1 MWRHAH
7 LVLGL
12 LVLPVTE
19 AIRLQTSPGPSI
31 GEFGL
36 PPCMEERL
44 RRTSMVTYG
53 TERDSRL
60 REAGLDAVFVCH
72 WTRAPDRRMHAEEQ
86 LDSVGLQGTL
96 ITGFDGKELDD
107 EDIGCLYPTNSL
119 LESLAKSQHFE
130 SNWLH
135 TGELSLS
142 FKHVAAAYE
151 AARHG
156 YRNTLVLED
165 DFTFTENFTSQ
176 LTKLLR
182 DPQEWLGNKTYDLL
196 FLGSY
201 RSNHQQD
208 LDRPAQ
214 TYMDA
219 AHKGTIGY
227 IISQS
232 GARHVLSHMPITAPS
247 DHMLSNEEFCAS
259 APPHRWVHRPWIV
272 VPRDDFGSVN
282 PASSKLA
289 TPKQSLF
296 VRTPDLLPCGG
307 TACPCTPRNKSAR
320 RIAGKGQNCTS
331 ALVP

>member
-86 LDSVGLQGTL
+86 LDSVGLRGTF
-96 ITGFDGKELDD
+96 ITGWDAEVLGD
-107 EDIGCLYPTNSL
+107 EDVQCLYPTNSVL
-119 LESLAKSQHFE
+119 DSFAKSRRFV

-135 TGELSLS
+135 AGELSLS

-165 DFTFTENFTSQ
+165 DFTFTENFTSH
-176 LTKLLR
+176 LIKLLR
-182 DPQEWLGNKTYDLL
+182 DPQGWLGNKTYDLL
-196 FLGSY
+196 YLGSY
-201 RSNHQQD
+201 RSNRQEY
-208 LDRPAQ
+208 LENPAQ
-214 TYMDA
+214 TFPDTQHRGTVGYM
-219 AHKGTIGY
+219 
-227 IISQS
+227 ISQS
-232 GARHVLSHMPITAPS
+232 GARHVLSHMPITLPA
-247 DHMLSNEEFCAS
+247 DHMLGNDQFSAS
-259 APPHRWVHRPWIV
+259 APPHRWTHMPWIV
-272 VPRDDFGSVN
+272 VPRYDPGAGLGTDKS
-282 PASSKLA
+282 
-289 TPKQSLF
+289 TPKQGD
-296 VRTPDLLPCGG
+296 VVTTPDLLPCVGSE
-307 TACPCTPRNKSAR
+307 CPCMKLTIKSAR
-320 RIAGKGQNCTS
+320 LVRGTS
-331 ALVP
+331 NRCNSTPVP